1 MTTSHSETVTAQ
13 VRMRCLG
20 VIALLM
26 LTSACAAQPTELP
39 PPPLIPMPVS
49 TATTLEPPPPPPP
62 AETKPLVSAG
72 MQWLYGAGEGAATS
86 VQTYHAF
93 RDFVLAAARKR
104 PKDSVIL
111 AAGAATDAPLF
122 VPCGRKPL
130 AVVLDVDE
138 TAIQNLG
145 YEYALAKSGKESDG
159 AALNRWQREARTEV
173 KAMPGAVTA
182 LNAVRERGVTV
193 IYNSN
198 RDNSDGAATA
208 ATIANAGLPR
218 AVPGETLYLRGD
230 ADGQSGKD
238 GRRLHIGERYCVVA
252 MVGDQLGDFSD
263 AFNRRGIGVQERR
276 SLAGSGAIAGLWGNG
291 WFLLSNP
298 AYGPG
303 LRGGLD
309 EVYPPE
315 VRWSDPGETKP

>member
-1 MTTSHSETVTAQ
+1 
-13 VRMRCLG
+13 MRRLKI
-20 VIALLM
+20 VAFVL
-26 LTSACAAQPTELP
+26 LTSACATVPTAPAP
-39 PPPLIPMPVS
+39 PPADIVAIDDPAPAVRPV
-49 TATTLEPPPPPPP
+49 PPPPP
-62 AETKPLVSAG
+62 APPLVSIG

-86 VQTYHAF
+86 IQTY
-93 RDFVLAAARKR
+93 RDFSDHVLAAVRKR

-111 AAGAATDAPLF
+111 AEGTNMAAPAF

-138 TAIQNLG
+138 TVIQNLG

-159 AALNRWQREARTEV
+159 AALNRWQKEPRTQV
-173 KAMPGAVTA
+173 KAMPGAVEA
-182 LNAVRERGVTV
+182 LNAVKAKGVTV
-193 IYNSN
+193 IYNTN
-198 RDNSDGAATA
+198 RDDEDAVATA
-208 ATIANAGLPR
+208 ATIVNAGLP
-218 AVPGETLYLRGD
+218 PGVVRETLFHRGD
-230 ADGQSGKD
+230 ADGGSGKD
-238 GRRLHIGERYCVVA
+238 GRRTHIAQRYCVVA
-252 MVGDQLGDFSD
+252 MAGDQLGDFSD

-276 SLAGSGAIAGLWGNG
+276 QLAGSGPIAGLWGNG

-315 VRWSDPGETKP
+315 VRWDDRGATKQ

>member
-1 MTTSHSETVTAQ
+1 
-13 VRMRCLG
+13 MRA
-20 VIALLM
+20 VVALTL
-26 LTSACAAQPTELP
+26 LTSACAAQRTELP
-39 PPPLIPMPVS
+39 PPAPIPMPVS
-49 TATTLEPPPPPPP
+49 TAKTLEPPPPPPP
-62 AETKPLVSAG
+62 PAEPKPLVSTG

-86 VQTYHAF
+86 IQTYHAF
-93 RDFVLAAARKR
+93 RDHVLAAARNR

-111 AAGAATDAPLF
+111 ADGSSPATPTFA
-122 VPCGRKPL
+122 PCGRKPL

-138 TAIQNLG
+138 TVIQNLG

-159 AALNRWQREARTEV
+159 AALNRWQKQPRTEV
-173 KAMPGAVTA
+173 KAMPGAIEA
-182 LNAVRERGVTV
+182 LNAVKAKGVAV
-193 IYNSN
+193 IYNTN
-198 RDNSDGAATA
+198 RDDEDAAATA
-208 ATIANAGLPR
+208 ATIVNAGLP
-218 AVPGETLYLRGD
+218 PGIIKETLFHRGD

-238 GRRLHIGERYCVVA
+238 GRRTHIAQRYCVVA

-276 SLAGSGAIAGLWGNG
+276 ALAGSGPIVGLWGNG

-303 LRGGLD
+303 LRGSID

-315 VRWSDPGETKP
+315 VRWTDPGEKQQ

>member
-1 MTTSHSETVTAQ
+1 MRTVVALCLATTACVAAREEVTPPAP
-13 VRMRCLG
+13 
-20 VIALLM
+20 IA
-26 LTSACAAQPTELP
+26 
-39 PPPLIPMPVS
+39 MPHS
-49 TATTLEPPPPPPP
+49 TATTLGPPPPPP
-62 AETKPLVSAG
+62 APLAEIKPLVSTG

-86 VQTYHAF
+86 IQTYHSF
-93 RDFVLAAARKR
+93 RDYVLAAARRR

-111 AAGAATDAPLF
+111 RDGATVAAPAF

-145 YEYALAKSGKESDG
+145 YEYTLAKSGKESDG
-159 AALNRWQREARTEV
+159 AALKRWQRESRTEV

-182 LNAVRERGVTV
+182 LNAVRERGVTL

-198 RDNSDGAATA
+198 RDNTDAAATA

-218 AVPGETLYLRGD
+218 AVPRETLFLKGD
-230 ADGQSGKD
+230 GDGQSGKD
-238 GRRLHIGERYCVVA
+238 GRRSLIAKRFCVVA

-263 AFNRRGIGVQERR
+263 QFNRRGIGTEERR
-276 SLAGSGAIAGLWGNG
+276 AMAGSGTIAGLWGNG

-303 LRGGLD
+303 LRGGID
-309 EVYPPE
+309 EIYPPE
-315 VRWSDPGETKP
+315 VRWSDQGEKQQ